1 MFHTGISQKEDRKVD
16 RRKEGFQLWHI
27 SDVEKILA
35 WGGGNVIEISTLE
48 QVIPETR
55 VL

>member
-16 RRKEGFQLWHI
+16 RRNEGFQLWHI
-27 SDVEKILA
+27 SDVEKILPK
-35 WGGGNVIEISTLE
+35 GKKMSDISTLE

-55 VL
+55 IL